1 VSTLLSA
8 VACGLLV
15 ERLQYV
21 WTPSAGVPDRPGRL
35 RFRAEPDD
43 LAILDALRRIFVDA
57 LDAGIR
63 RDVERLGAAEAAV
76 EELAFLTWLPG
87 PREWWRLAYAPSG
100 DLAGLA
106 VPSRNY
112 AGPQVGF
119 VGVVPEQR
127 GNGYGYE
134 LLVECTHLLVA
145 AGAERIT
152 ATTDT
157 TNGPMAAVFATAG
170 YPVTRHRLLLGYP

>member
-1 VSTLLSA
+1 
-8 VACGLLV
+8 
-15 ERLQYV
+15 
-21 WTPSAGVPDRPGRL
+21 
-35 RFRAEPDD
+35 
-43 LAILDALRRIFVDA
+43 
-57 LDAGIR
+57 
-63 RDVERLGAAEAAV
+63 
-76 EELAFLTWLPG
+76 LAFLTWLPG